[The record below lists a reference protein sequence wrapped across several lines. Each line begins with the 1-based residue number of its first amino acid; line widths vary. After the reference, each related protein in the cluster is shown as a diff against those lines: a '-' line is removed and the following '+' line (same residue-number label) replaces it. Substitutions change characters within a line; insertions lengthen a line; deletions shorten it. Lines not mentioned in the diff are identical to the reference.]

1 LVIPEIDV
9 EELAIRLADGAE
21 LIDVREPD
29 EYTEAHVPGAW
40 LLPLSD
46 LADRADEVPSD
57 HPVLLIC
64 KSGGRSMRA
73 AEFLAAEGR
82 DVTNVAGGTMAWMAA
97 GRDIATGT
105 ERG

>member
-9 EELAIRLADGAE
+9 EELAARLASGAE
-21 LIDVREPD
+21 LIDVREPT
-29 EYTEAHVPGAW
+29 EYEEAHVPGAQ
-40 LLPLSD
+40 LLPLSE
-46 LADRADEVPSD
+46 LAERVDEVPLD
-57 HPVLLIC
+57 RPVLLIC

-73 AEFLAAEGR
+73 AEYLAPQGA

>member
-1 LVIPEIDV
+1 MIPEIDV
-9 EELAIRLADGAE
+9 EELAARLTDGAE
-21 LIDVREPD
+21 LIDVREPV
-29 EYTEAHVPGAW
+29 EYEEAHVPGAK

-46 LADRADEVPSD
+46 LADNVDEVPAD
-57 HPVLLIC
+57 RPVLLIC

-73 AEFLAAEGR
+73 AEFLTTRGR